1 MNQVFLTGKLG
12 EEPELKKTTG
22 GTVYLKNSIG
32 VWRPSKDKTAKDSVD
47 FIPFF
52 ARGSQAEFIKK
63 YVKKNAR
70 INIGGRLQITACKDK
85 DGNETNRLDVI
96 AEKIEFGIRGQ
107 SQEV

>member
-1 MNQVFLTGKLG
+1 MNTVFLTGTLG
-12 EEPELKKTTG
+12 REPELKKTTG
-22 GTVYLKNSIG
+22 GTIYLKNSIG
-32 VWRPSKDKTAKDSVD
+32 VWRPSKDKTAKDNVD

-52 ARGSQAEFIKK
+52 ASGSQAEFIKK

-70 INIGGRLQITACKDK
+70 INIGGRLQITTCKDK

-107 SQEV
+107 SQEA